1 MGSLF
6 FSDLFKNLQSSLR
19 ASGDVRLAD
28 RRLKDLIRL
37 AETFGFHCCSLD
49 VRQESTVHSEV
60 SKFLSSPSFNFKSS
74 MMCDVDKKT
83 PFSGRVFFFV
93 STAGQVNHKLFF

>member
-1 MGSLF
+1 MASLF
-6 FSDLFKNLQSSLR
+6 FSDFFKNLQSSLR

-60 SKFLSSPSFNFKSS
+60 SKLLSSTSFNFRSN
-74 MMCDVDKKT
+74 MICNVD
-83 PFSGRVFFFV
+83 
-93 STAGQVNHKLFF
+93 

>member
-1 MGSLF
+1 MVSLF

-60 SKFLSSPSFNFKSS
+60 SKAFNSFNSNS
-74 MMCDVDKKT
+74 NMTCYVD
-83 PFSGRVFFFV
+83 
-93 STAGQVNHKLFF
+93 